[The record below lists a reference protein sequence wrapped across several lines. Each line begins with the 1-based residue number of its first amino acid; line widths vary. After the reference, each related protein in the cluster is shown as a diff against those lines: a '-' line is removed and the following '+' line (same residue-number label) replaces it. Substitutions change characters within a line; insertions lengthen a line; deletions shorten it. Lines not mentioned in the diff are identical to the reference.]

1 MKNMKIGTRIVAGFA
16 ALIAV
21 TIALGSF
28 AILRVGMISRATNEV
43 VTNTLPSTIALDRA
57 APGVYHIVTLIDR
70 HVATTDK
77 KAKAEYEG
85 KIAKERASNDAN
97 LKIYESLPMAA
108 NERAMWVELQ
118 AAREQFWR
126 DVTHVVTLSN
136 EDMPN
141 AGKNAQTIVNTDLHL
156 SMLKYFQLLDRQAE
170 LNRKFSSDSLDSIQT
185 SVTSASHGTWICL
198 ALAVALAIPISMYI
212 VRSITRPLQSAVA
225 LVEKVSEGDLDH
237 NVTSDSTDEIGTM
250 LSAMNAMVDN
260 LRALA
265 KSATSIS
272 EGDLTVQPR
281 ALSER
286 DTLGKAL
293 VEMVAS
299 LRRTVSAVRESAT
312 NVTVGSNQMSATAQQ
327 LSQGAVEQSA
337 SAEESTAS
345 MEEVA
350 SSVQQNSD
358 NAQQTNK
365 IASKAAE
372 DARSSGEAVTQT
384 VGAMKEVAEKITII
398 QEIARKTDLL
408 ALNAAVE
415 AARAGEHGKGFAVVA
430 SEVRKL
436 AERSQTAAADINRL
450 TTSGVQIAEGAGKL
464 LTMLV
469 PDIQRTAELV
479 REIAAASAEQSTGV
493 SQVNTA
499 MQQLDQVIQQ
509 NSAASQQMA
518 STSEEL
524 SSQAEALE
532 ASIRFFKVGD
542 EGRPTATVVQKT
554 FSLQSAK
561 TPLHKKSVAGPR
573 RLKAS
578 PEGGARKGFAIDLGS
593 NTGSPDSADNE
604 FTAYEAA

>member
-1 MKNMKIGTRIVAGFA
+1 MNNLKIGTRIVAGFT
-16 ALIAV
+16 ALIAI
-21 TIALGSF
+21 TLALGIF
-28 AILRVGMISRATNEV
+28 AVLRVAIIDKSTTAVKTNNLPSIMAIDKAALNNEKAVVLVFQHTTSLNKQEMDDVEAQLAAAKSANKGYWATYEG
-43 VTNTLPSTIALDRA
+43 LPSTPEEAAVYERVKAARAPFWEAIEKILPYSRLGTDEANMQAQKIIKEELQPATKAL
-57 APGVYHIVTLIDR
+57 TE
-70 HVATTDK
+70 TTD
-77 KAKAEYEG
+77 ALAESHRKGATDEMDNVEG
-85 KIAKERASNDAN
+85 AVR
-97 LKIYESLPMAA
+97 
-108 NERAMWVELQ
+108 
-118 AAREQFWR
+118 
-126 DVTHVVTLSN
+126 
-136 EDMPN
+136 
-141 AGKNAQTIVNTDLHL
+141 
-156 SMLKYFQLLDRQAE
+156 
-170 LNRKFSSDSLDSIQT
+170 
-185 SVTSASHGTWICL
+185 SASRGTWICL
-198 ALAVALAIPISMYI
+198 ALAVVIAIPLSMYI
-212 VRSITRPLQSAVA
+212 VRSITKPLQSAVE

-237 NVTSDSTDEIGTM
+237 DVQSDSNDEIGTM
-250 LSAMNAMVDN
+250 LKGMNAMVAN

-272 EGDLTVQPR
+272 EGDLTVQPK
-281 ALSER
+281 ALSDR

-293 VEMVAS
+293 VGMVAS
-299 LRRTVSAVRESAT
+299 LRKTVSSVRESAA
-312 NVTVGSNQMSATAQQ
+312 NVTAGSNQMSATAQQ

-372 DARSSGEAVTQT
+372 DAKSSGEAVTQT
-384 VGAMKEVAEKITII
+384 VSAMKEVAEKITII

-436 AERSQTAAADINRL
+436 AERSQTAAAEINRL
-450 TTSGVQIAEGAGKL
+450 TTNGVQVAEGAGKL

-469 PDIQRTAELV
+469 PDIQKTAELV

-493 SQVNTA
+493 AQVNTA

-509 NSAASQQMA
+509 NSAASQEMA

-542 EGRPTATVVQKT
+542 EGRSGSVFAQKATPIQAVKSPAKKKPVAVAKRSTA
-554 FSLQSAK
+554 SSANGSK
-561 TPLHKKSVAGPR
+561 
-573 RLKAS
+573 
-578 PEGGARKGFAIDLGS
+578 KGFVIDLES
-593 NTGSPDSADNE
+593 NTGSTDHTDND